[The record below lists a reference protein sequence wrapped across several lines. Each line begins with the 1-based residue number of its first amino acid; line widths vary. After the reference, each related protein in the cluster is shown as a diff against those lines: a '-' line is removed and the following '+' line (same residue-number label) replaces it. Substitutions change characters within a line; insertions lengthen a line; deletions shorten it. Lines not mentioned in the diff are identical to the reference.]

1 MIRVFPRL
9 NEPTMALL
17 IYAFAY
23 CYCDSIRQYKL
34 LLIITALTARL
45 HTGLTWDHQFPQRFE
60 LLLMSIQP
68 RGASLLSLVSDYH
81 RTGDMAIAEPRPWDL
96 DRHVVDGISDSDR
109 PGMSTYSVGVELY
122 GMDYYH
128 QICRS

>member
-1 MIRVFPRL
+1 
-9 NEPTMALL
+9 
-17 IYAFAY
+17 
-23 CYCDSIRQYKL
+23 
-34 LLIITALTARL
+34 
-45 HTGLTWDHQFPQRFE
+45 
-60 LLLMSIQP
+60 MSIQP